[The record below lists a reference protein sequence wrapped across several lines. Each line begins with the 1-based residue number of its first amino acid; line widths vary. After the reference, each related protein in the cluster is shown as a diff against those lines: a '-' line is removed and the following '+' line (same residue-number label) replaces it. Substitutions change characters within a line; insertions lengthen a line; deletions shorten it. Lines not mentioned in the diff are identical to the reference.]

1 MTISYLSMVES
12 AIIGVRATINKLV
25 AEKRPIEAWETEL
38 KRLIEARH
46 EIASN

>member
-1 MTISYLSMVES
+1 MTISYLSMVEG

-25 AEKRPIEAWETEL
+25 AEERPVETWETEL

-46 EIASN
+46 EITGN